1 MDIVENSGRPNSLL
15 GQAKGGEGVDGKA
28 FPQHATLD
36 RFGLEVPQLMAA
48 SILDDQLRRSSI
60 DEAAALV
67 PSFQV
72 CLNCSKDNVILP

>member
-1 MDIVENSGRPNSLL
+1 MDIVENSGPPNSLS
-15 GQAKGGEGVDGKA
+15 GQEKGRERVDGKA
-28 FPQHATLD
+28 FPQHATHD

-48 SILDDQLRRSSI
+48 SILNNRLRRSSI

-72 CLNCSKDNVILP
+72 CRNCSEGHVNLL